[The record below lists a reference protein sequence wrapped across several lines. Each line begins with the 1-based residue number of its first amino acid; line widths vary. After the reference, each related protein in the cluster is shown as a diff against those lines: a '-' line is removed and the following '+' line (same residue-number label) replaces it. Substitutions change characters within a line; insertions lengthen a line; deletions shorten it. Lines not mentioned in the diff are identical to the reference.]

1 MAASGAATPS
11 RLVQYVVVRADLVHK
26 LSWPLGAVITQ
37 ACHAA
42 TAAIHLH
49 YTDPDTQRYLAELD
63 SMHKVVL
70 GQAPDEEALSSL
82 SENLTQAGVSHKLW
96 IEQPENIPT
105 CLALKPYPK
114 ETVQPLLR
122 KFKLFK

>member
-1 MAASGAATPS
+1 MIRSDIFS
-11 RLVQYVVVRADLVHK
+11 LQLV
-26 LSWPLGAVITQ
+26 TQ
-37 ACHAA
+37 S
-42 TAAIHLH
+42 L
-49 YTDPDTQRYLAELD
+49 LLFFF
-63 SMHKVVL
+63 L
-70 GQAPDEEALSSL
+70 QAPDEAALSGL

-114 ETVQPLLR
+114 EAVQPLLR